1 MGDLVFENNNAKL
14 KSFFRLFIGSPI
26 VVLLAV
32 LTRIIK
38 EASDDF
44 GKAMTFTLIALV
56 VSLVLGAC
64 FGLFSAH
71 KISRTME
78 PLADCP
84 LRVPT
89 VPQNGA
95 AARFSSWVKWY
106 LHADGYAG
114 YH

>member
-14 KSFFRLFIGSPI
+14 KSFFRLFIGLPI

-32 LTRIIK
+32 LTRLLE

-44 GKAMTFTLIALV
+44 GKTINVTLVALV
-56 VSLVLGAC
+56 GSLVLGAC
-64 FGLFSAH
+64 FGLLSAR

-84 LRVPT
+84 LQIGRAHV
-89 VPQNGA
+89 
-95 AARFSSWVKWY
+95 
-106 LHADGYAG
+106 
-114 YH
+114 